1 MHCGGQ
7 GRNMSNFEF
16 VFSLFGLMLGLSMA
30 EVMSGLSRTM
40 KAHKRVRIGWLTPL
54 LGLLLIVDL
63 VSFWVGA
70 WDNRA
75 AIPVTFTSMLY
86 GAGVAC
92 IYYLAASLVFP
103 ERPEEWDNLDEYF
116 FANKQFV
123 IAGVLIANLARVLG
137 VVLLNGTEIMR
148 HPIFWILFVL
158 LTSSWLAAIAARGQR
173 ANMILL
179 LWMLALF
186 PLIRLFRSLGAS

>member
-1 MHCGGQ
+1 
-7 GRNMSNFEF
+7 MSNFEF

-30 EVMSGLSRTM
+30 EVMSGLSRTL

-63 VSFWVGA
+63 LSFWMGA
-70 WDNRA
+70 WTNRE
-75 AIPVTFTSMLY
+75 AIPVTFTSLLY

-103 ERPEEWDNLDEYF
+103 ERPEDWSDLDDYF
-116 FANKQFV
+116 LAHKRLV

-137 VVLLNGTEIMR
+137 VILLTGPEMMR
-148 HPIFWILFVL
+148 HPVFWLTFLL
-158 LTSSWLAAIAARGQR
+158 LTSSWVAAILARGRR

-186 PLIRLFRSLGAS
+186 PLVRLLRSLFAL